1 MNNSDTRIWNV
12 INILLFILL
21 TDTIISK
28 IFHFINN
35 QLSFFWWMTLYIIFF
50 IVFNIL
56 QYIFIIYAKNKTF
69 DLGIKSKSLLIL
81 RSNKIVIV
89 IQSILSIFILFNILQ
104 IIVIQEYDTIII
116 NFIISASFGLEVFML
131 SLLTKRLLFWF
142 KLTNTYTVLLYA
154 LSSISLAITGF
165 FTSLYINLL
174 FINLPDKVSITLS
187 GYTATITGNPYY
199 SFFQFTFSISSYI
212 SFILMWITTTVLLYH
227 HSKKIG
233 KIRYWL
239 IVALP
244 LIFYFSQFVIA
255 NSQIS
260 SLLIRLNPFLSV
272 IILKILYSMSLPI
285 GGLFFGTA
293 FWIMARHVGK
303 DSKIGRN
310 YLMLCAYGIIFIFIT
325 NQIGISQLNFPPF
338 GIFNAAFIGLA
349 SYIMFIGF
357 YSSVISASIDKKILD
372 SIRISAFQ
380 KTKFLDSI
388 AEAHRSQEIINDVL
402 AIVNEEEEKIEN
414 DTGIESSLSEEETK
428 AYLEEVL
435 LEIKNSNK
443 NKI

>member
-1 MNNSDTRIWNV
+1 VNNSDTRIWNV

-116 NFIISASFGLEVFML
+116 NFIISASFGLEVFIL
-131 SLLTKRLLFWF
+131 SILTKRLLSWF

-187 GYTATITGNPYY
+187 GYTATITGNPY
-199 SFFQFTFSISSYI
+199 
-212 SFILMWITTTVLLYH
+212 
-227 HSKKIG
+227 
-233 KIRYWL
+233 
-239 IVALP
+239 
-244 LIFYFSQFVIA
+244 
-255 NSQIS
+255 
-260 SLLIRLNPFLSV
+260 
-272 IILKILYSMSLPI
+272 
-285 GGLFFGTA
+285 
-293 FWIMARHVGK
+293 
-303 DSKIGRN
+303 
-310 YLMLCAYGIIFIFIT
+310 
-325 NQIGISQLNFPPF
+325 
-338 GIFNAAFIGLA
+338 
-349 SYIMFIGF
+349 
-357 YSSVISASIDKKILD
+357 
-372 SIRISAFQ
+372 
-380 KTKFLDSI
+380 
-388 AEAHRSQEIINDVL
+388 
-402 AIVNEEEEKIEN
+402 
-414 DTGIESSLSEEETK
+414 
-428 AYLEEVL
+428 
-435 LEIKNSNK
+435 
-443 NKI
+443 